1 MILYKYMS
9 FARKDFWNNYQLRF
23 TQPSAFN
30 DPFDSFTSYSFLP
43 NYLMPENAGFG
54 DMAAL
59 FYGIENDMN
68 KSNDD
73 FAVFCMSDVWN
84 SILMWAHY
92 ADNHKGFVVG
102 FDVTHP
108 FFEFEK
114 AFGTRKVTYCKNRP
128 RFSAADILNGMYYKA
143 DVWSYEHEWRLCK
156 DAYKADVII
165 EGDENIYLFRLP
177 KESIKSVFF
186 GVFMPDSQKEW
197 IHEAA
202 SKIGAQ
208 CYQVLR
214 DYQNFELHAVEY
226 ADFHLMKPQYVSTIK
241 STAKTKGE
249 LSALGKA
256 KKTSELITNS
266 LEKMANILSQI
277 ITLTYQTYSNDIN
290 ESNINV
296 YSETIKTFETPISE
310 ISYLPSE
317 FKSCDNSISR
327 EDYENR
333 VKHIKRY
340 FDECANAIYQ
350 LSSIMEKSS
359 NGLLPCT
366 KEYLSNQIEE
376 KFGHAVS
383 GFAQSAAW
391 AAIFLDE
398 SSFKKIIANITF
410 DNDFQFMTADQKGWK
425 LGQKIGQR
433 WYSMKHAAIETA
445 NQTYLNQYRHTRIRW
460 VRRKLYIFGIEHTEA
475 TNSNDIKV
483 NTANYIKKAIENYI
497 RTEGA
502 DYINEFRKSHNEEEI
517 VERIDK
523 LIIDT
528 ISRLSKYYS
537 EEKNAEFFDKYY
549 VGCYDTE
556 IEDYIKTYCQYSQ
569 GALPKLVHTDLG
581 YIGTLTEAIRKKIR
595 EFCFFNDV
603 VQANGGLLKIGD
615 KDAEERRRNRIRTCM
630 LDGGVQEKDVNL
642 YIETLLPE
650 L

>member
-30 DPFDSFTSYSFLP
+30 DPFDSFISNSFLP

-84 SILMWAHY
+84 SVLMWAHY

-108 FFEFEK
+108 FFELEK
-114 AFGTRKVTYCKNRP
+114 AFGTRKVTYRKNRP
-128 RFSAADILNGMYYKA
+128 QFSAADILNEMYYKA
-143 DVWSYEHEWRLCK
+143 DIWSYEHEWRLCK

-177 KESIKSVFF
+177 KESIQSVFL

-197 IHEAA
+197 IYEMA
-202 SKIGAQ
+202 SKIGVQ

-226 ADFHLMKPQYVSTIK
+226 DDFRLMKQQYVSTIK
-241 STAKTKGE
+241 STVKTE
-249 LSALGKA
+249 SEHSALEKPQ
-256 KKTSELITNS
+256 KTSELITNT
-266 LEKMANILSQI
+266 LAKMAKILSHI

-290 ESNINV
+290 ESNINA
-296 YSETIKTFETPISE
+296 YCEAIKAFETPISE

-333 VKHIKRY
+333 VKHIKRN
-340 FDECANAIYQ
+340 FDECTDAIYQ
-350 LSSIMEKSS
+350 LSSIMEQSS

-376 KFGHAVS
+376 KLGRAVS
-383 GFAQSAAW
+383 GFAQSTAW
-391 AAIFLDE
+391 AAIFIDE
-398 SSFKKIIANITF
+398 SSLKKIITNVTF
-410 DNDFQFMTADQKGWK
+410 DNDFQLMTADQKGWK

-445 NQTYLNQYRHTRIRW
+445 NQIYLNQYRHTRIKW

-475 TNSNDIKV
+475 TNLNDIKV

-497 RTEGA
+497 WTEGA
-502 DYINEFRKSHNEEEI
+502 DYINEFRKDHNEEKI
-517 VERIDK
+517 VEHMDK
-523 LIIDT
+523 LSNDI
-528 ISRLSKYYS
+528 ISRLSEDYNK
-537 EEKNAEFFDKYY
+537 EKIAEIFDEYY

-556 IEDYIKTYCQYSQ
+556 IEDYIKTYCQYNQ
-569 GALPKLVHTDLG
+569 GSSPELVHSDFG
-581 YIGTLTEAIRKKIR
+581 YMGTLTEAIRKRIR

-603 VQANGGLLKIGD
+603 VQANGGTLKTGD
-615 KDAEERRRNRIRTCM
+615 KNAEERRRNRIRTCM
-630 LDGGVQEKDVNL
+630 LHGGVQEKDVNL

-650 L
+650 V